1 VCSFSVLES
10 TTTSAD
16 SAASIAGLS
25 FWQTSRSRN
34 WRFVLW
40 QERSPEPR
48 HSSSRASGRHRDQEI
63 GALFFS
69 QERSPQPKHSSSS
82 SLGCY
87 SVVKVDSSFDCVALK
102 SLVLVADLYSN
113 AYYSMRR
120 VVKELHTHCKQ
131 GVLYLSC
138 RRQASR
144 RQANPSGPV
153 AAAAA
158 VATLSTALCAP
169 TAAAPSLPSLQRYE
183 ALGRYS
189 ISDAVERCAN
199 SVVNITCGRAHSAFY
214 GPSNPLGLMGGSGFI
229 LTAEGLIVTNAHV
242 AAARGPLIVTLATG
256 QKFAATVQAMDEQSD
271 VALLKVILS

>member
-1 VCSFSVLES
+1 
-10 TTTSAD
+10 
-16 SAASIAGLS
+16 
-25 FWQTSRSRN
+25 
-34 WRFVLW
+34 
-40 QERSPEPR
+40 
-48 HSSSRASGRHRDQEI
+48 
-63 GALFFS
+63 
-69 QERSPQPKHSSSS
+69 
-82 SLGCY
+82 
-87 SVVKVDSSFDCVALK
+87 VKVDSSFDCVALK

-144 RQANPSGPV
+144 RQANPAGPV

-169 TAAAPSLPSLQRYE
+169 AATAPALPSLHRYE

-189 ISDAVERCAN
+189 ISDAVERCAD

-256 QKFAATVQAMDEQSD
+256 EKFAATVQAMDEQSD
-271 VALLKVILS
+271 VALLKVTLTVFFH

>member
-1 VCSFSVLES
+1 
-10 TTTSAD
+10 
-16 SAASIAGLS
+16 
-25 FWQTSRSRN
+25 
-34 WRFVLW
+34 
-40 QERSPEPR
+40 
-48 HSSSRASGRHRDQEI
+48 
-63 GALFFS
+63 
-69 QERSPQPKHSSSS
+69 
-82 SLGCY
+82 
-87 SVVKVDSSFDCVALK
+87 VAIK
-102 SLVLVADLYSN
+102 SLVLVADLYGN
-113 AYYSMRR
+113 AYCSMRR

-144 RQANPSGPV
+144 RQANPSGPS

-158 VATLSTALCAP
+158 VGLSTALCAP
-169 TAAAPSLPSLQRYE
+169 ATASPPALPARHRYE

-189 ISDAVERCAN
+189 ISDAVERCAD

-256 QKFAATVQAMDEQSD
+256 EKFAATVQAMDEQSD
-271 VALLKVILS
+271 VALLKVL